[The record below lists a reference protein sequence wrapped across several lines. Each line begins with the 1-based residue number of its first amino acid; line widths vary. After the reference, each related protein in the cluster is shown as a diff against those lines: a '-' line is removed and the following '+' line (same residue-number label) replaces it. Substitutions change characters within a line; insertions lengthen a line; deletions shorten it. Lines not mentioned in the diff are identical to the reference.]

1 MASSLNRAE
10 IIGNLG
16 KDPEI
21 RQTQDGKKVATL
33 NVATSESWTDKRT
46 GDKQTAT
53 EWHRVV
59 VFNENMA
66 NLCETALRKGSKV
79 YIAGQLKTR
88 KWTDNSGVERYTT
101 EIVLSQYRGEI
112 VLLDR
117 RQDGQDAA
125 APEQTQ
131 NTRTND
137 GFDDEIPF

>member
-21 RQTQDGKKVATL
+21 RQTQDAKKVATL

-59 VFNENMA
+59 VFNENLA

-88 KWTDNSGVERYTT
+88 KWTDNSGIERYTT

-117 RQDGQDAA
+117 RQDGQDAD

>member
-16 KDPEI
+16 KYPEI
-21 RQTQDGKKVATL
+21 RQTQDAKKVATL

-59 VFNENMA
+59 VFNENLA

-88 KWTDNSGVERYTT
+88 KWTDNSGIERYTT

>member
-21 RQTQDGKKVATL
+21 RQTQDAKKVATL

-59 VFNENMA
+59 VFNENLA

-88 KWTDNSGVERYTT
+88 KWTDNGGVERYTT

>member
-21 RQTQDGKKVATL
+21 RQTQDAKKVATL

-88 KWTDNSGVERYTT
+88 KWTDNSGIERYTT

>member
-21 RQTQDGKKVATL
+21 RQTQDAKKVATL

-59 VFNENMA
+59 VFNENLA

-88 KWTDNSGVERYTT
+88 KWTDNGGIERYTT

>member
-21 RQTQDGKKVATL
+21 RQTQDAKKVATL

-59 VFNENMA
+59 VFNENLA

-88 KWTDNSGVERYTT
+88 KWTDNGGIERYTT

-131 NTRTND
+131 NARTND

>member
-21 RQTQDGKKVATL
+21 RQTQDAKKVATL

-59 VFNENMA
+59 VFNENLA

-88 KWTDNSGVERYTT
+88 KWTGNSGIERYTT